1 MVTVKYQIVETYVEK
16 VNEKSSS
23 STVLSST
30 HWFIFIKKETDETQK
45 ILTENMWI
53 VIWNQLEARHIQ
65 SSDHLESGQSSG
77 LRLHSG
83 SSQFRNGM
91 EGWGRSGG
99 GGTKVSTVQL
109 DSGQG

>member
-45 ILTENMWI
+45 ILTENI
-53 VIWNQLEARHIQ
+53 CELLFETN
-65 SSDHLESGQSSG
+65 
-77 LRLHSG
+77 
-83 SSQFRNGM
+83 
-91 EGWGRSGG
+91 
-99 GGTKVSTVQL
+99 
-109 DSGQG
+109 